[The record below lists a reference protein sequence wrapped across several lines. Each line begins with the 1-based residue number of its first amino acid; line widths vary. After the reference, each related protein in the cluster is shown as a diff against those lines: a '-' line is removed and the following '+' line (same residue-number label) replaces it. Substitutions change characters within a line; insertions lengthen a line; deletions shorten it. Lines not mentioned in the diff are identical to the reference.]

1 MRPACAPDRLARGF
15 RKIARVHKTDDAAAA
30 QAATTEEAPKAKVAG
45 SPWWAAAL
53 FWLGIIAMVL
63 ADALL
68 PAAIVD
74 SGGYAI
80 GVKVTVNML
89 VGLWV
94 LADGRS
100 RGMSEHELGLAA
112 GMTMLLT
119 EIMLPVYLVR
129 TRGWRGAGRAVLRFA
144 LQFLA
149 IAVVLLLLDQLIP
162 VALL

>member
-1 MRPACAPDRLARGF
+1 MRESA
-15 RKIARVHKTDDAAAA
+15 DAAATH
-30 QAATTEEAPKAKVAG
+30 AAADNEAPKAEVAG

-53 FWLGIIAMVL
+53 FWLGVMAMVL

-68 PAAIVD
+68 PSTVVD

-80 GVKVTVNML
+80 GVKATVNML

-100 RGMSEHELGLAA
+100 RGMPEHELGLAA

-144 LQFLA
+144 LQLFA
-149 IAVVLLLLDQLIP
+149 MAVVLLLLDQLIP

>member
-1 MRPACAPDRLARGF
+1 
-15 RKIARVHKTDDAAAA
+15 
-30 QAATTEEAPKAKVAG
+30 
-45 SPWWAAAL
+45 
-53 FWLGIIAMVL
+53 
-63 ADALL
+63 
-68 PAAIVD
+68 
-74 SGGYAI
+74 
-80 GVKVTVNML
+80 
-89 VGLWV
+89 
-94 LADGRS
+94 
-100 RGMSEHELGLAA
+100 MSEHELGLAA